1 MATTRSVGGTTW
13 TFRRRPEGIVEL
25 QKLLERGMEAC
36 GEVVADRA
44 RTNIRPYRDT
54 GAVEDSIHL
63 NTEHL
68 SEWPDPVVFVSTAS
82 GDGYWIEMGTSDTPA
97 RLFLSQALDS
107 TARDFPNLMRQ
118 SSERSM
124 GRNVGILNRE
134 FRGDQAIRREG

>member
-1 MATTRSVGGTTW
+1 MNFIWRTR
-13 TFRRRPEGIVEL
+13 PAGIHEL
-25 QKLLERGMEAC
+25 QNLIERGMEAC
-36 GEVVADRA
+36 AEVVAEQA
-44 RTNIRPYRDT
+44 RTNVRPYRDT

-107 TARDFPNLMRQ
+107 TARQFPNIMRQ
-118 SSERSM
+118 SSQAGM
-124 GRNVGILNRE
+124 GRSTGILNRE
-134 FRGDQAIRREG
+134 FRADQAIRRE